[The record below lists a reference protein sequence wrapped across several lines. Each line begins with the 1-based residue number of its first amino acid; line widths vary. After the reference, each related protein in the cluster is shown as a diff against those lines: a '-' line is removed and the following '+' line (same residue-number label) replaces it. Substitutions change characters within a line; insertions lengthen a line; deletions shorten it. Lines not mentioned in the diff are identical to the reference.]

1 MLTGDFWGGFLGS
14 RSSHL
19 VPSHHRWRTC
29 AQVHDH
35 LMQYLVPPLPLFEF
49 LFPPP
54 FPVILQSSQIF
65 HALDRPLSSLYGGDP
80 RRSFLIQGR
89 GSQGCGLRGDL

>member
-49 LFPPP
+49 LLPPSFPSDFTVQPD
-54 FPVILQSSQIF
+54 FPCPGQATEQFVRG
-65 HALDRPLSSLYGGDP
+65 RPEAQFSHP
-80 RRSFLIQGR
+80 REGIP
-89 GSQGCGLRGDL
+89 GLRT